1 MNLNG
6 LINYYDAEKNEEFI
20 INIVFDTVNRSFY
33 FVDENLLD
41 ELYEELVD
49 VSFRF
54 DVEFNKEHYMLNGEY
69 LEDGFF
75 EAKDDKYFKILMAAI
90 NYKELNKELNNTN
103 NVSKNKKRYNNFKKD
118 FNILIHQ

>member
-33 FVDENLLD
+33 FVDENLFD

-49 VSFRF
+49 VSFSF

-103 NVSKNKKRYNNFKKD
+103 NVSKNKKK
-118 FNILIHQ
+118 I

>member
-6 LINYYDAEKNEEFI
+6 LINYYDAEKNEELI

-33 FVDENLLD
+33 FVDENLFD

-49 VSFRF
+49 VSFSF
-54 DVEFNKEHYMLNGEY
+54 DVEFNKEHYMLKGKY

-75 EAKDDKYFKILMAAI
+75 EAQDDKYFKNLMAAI
-90 NYKELNKELNNTN
+90 NYNELNIELNNTN
-103 NVSKNKKRYNNFKKD
+103 NVSKNKKK
-118 FNILIHQ
+118 I

>member
-49 VSFRF
+49 VSFSF
-54 DVEFNKEHYMLNGEY
+54 DVEFNKENYMLNGKY

-75 EAKDDKYFKILMAAI
+75 EAQDDKYFKNLMVAI
-90 NYKELNKELNNTN
+90 NYNELNNTN
-103 NVSKNKKRYNNFKKD
+103 NVSKNKKK
-118 FNILIHQ
+118 I